1 MQRCFDILPILIFA
15 SSSLQLGASHQNF
28 IAVQNANS
36 VRDIQAKIREDPL
49 LAIKQQEQ
57 AAYQALMSN
66 PLRLREMQERN
77 GIKPKKDKHERIKKK
92 EERKRLKAERKH
104 RRDSRSP
111 SPRDRRQLQSPY
123 ERRRSPVPYAQR
135 STSRDRGHHR
145 LLRHDSYRHTLDFRR
160 RSYSR
165 SPIRNDRVRERERNL
180 DSSHGRRRSISP
192 NYIDGRNSDS
202 READDHRFHS
212 KEYHADRSPPPKP
225 CQSSPPKQDVKT
237 LSEVRN
243 ARLAAMA
250 SNATNMQSERK
261 RRLAELLEKEK
272 AELVKEESERTKS
285 AKSGGI
291 GGFMNSDYQKVYGEG
306 GLEDRI
312 RRTRGTL
319 VID

>member
-1 MQRCFDILPILIFA
+1 MQRYSEFPPILIFA
-15 SSSLQLGASHQNF
+15 SSSSQLGASHKNF

-36 VRDIQAKIREDPL
+36 TRDIQAKIREDPL

-77 GIKPKKDKHERIKKK
+77 GIKPKKDKHERNKKK
-92 EERKRLKAERKH
+92 DERKRLKAERKH
-104 RRDSRSP
+104 HRDSRSL
-111 SPRDRRQLQSPY
+111 SPRDPRQSRSPY
-123 ERRRSPVPYAQR
+123 ERRRSPVPYSRR
-135 STSRDRGHHR
+135 STSQERGHHR
-145 LLRHDSYRHTLDFRR
+145 LLRHDSYRYTPDFRR

-165 SPIRNDRVRERERNL
+165 SPILDDRVRERERNV
-180 DSSHGRRRSISP
+180 DSSHSRRRRISP
-192 NYIDGRNSDS
+192 NYINGRHSDS

-225 CQSSPPKQDVKT
+225 CQSSPSKQDVKS
-237 LSEVRN
+237 LSEVRT
-243 ARLAAMA
+243 ARLAAMTFD
-250 SNATNMQSERK
+250 ATSMQSERK
-261 RRLAELLEKEK
+261 QRLAELLEKEK
-272 AELVKEESERTKS
+272 AELAKEESERAKS

-291 GGFMNSDYQKVYGEG
+291 GGFMNSDFKKVYGEG

-319 VID
+319 IID

>member
-1 MQRCFDILPILIFA
+1 MRRCSEFLPILIFA
-15 SSSLQLGASHQNF
+15 SSSFQLGASHKNF

-36 VRDIQAKIREDPL
+36 TRDIQSKIREDPL

-77 GIKPKKDKHERIKKK
+77 GIKPKKDKHERNKKK

-104 RRDSRSP
+104 RRDSRSL
-111 SPRDRRQLQSPY
+111 SPRNCRQSRSPY
-123 ERRRSPVPYAQR
+123 ERQRSPVPYARR

-145 LLRHDSYRHTLDFRR
+145 LLRHDTYRYTPDFRR

-165 SPIRNDRVRERERNL
+165 SPIRDDRVRERERNVN
-180 DSSHGRRRSISP
+180 SSHGRRQSISP
-192 NYIDGRNSDS
+192 NYINGRSSDS
-202 READDHRFHS
+202 WEANDHRFHS

-225 CQSSPPKQDVKT
+225 CQSSPLKRDVKT
-237 LSEVRN
+237 LSEVRV
-243 ARLAAMA
+243 ARLAAMT
-250 SNATNMQSERK
+250 SNATSMQSERK
-261 RRLAELLEKEK
+261 QRLADLLEKEK
-272 AELVKEESERTKS
+272 AELAKEESERAKS

-291 GGFMNSDYQKVYGEG
+291 GGFMNSDFKKVYGEG

-319 VID
+319 IID